1 MNWIESLQEYTSSL
15 EQQLRVLTD
24 RLDKAEHEIEALR
37 GQLEE
42 LANKEPEVE
51 VELLVADEDQP
62 LDEVLESPAEE
73 KPVQPASQ
81 PIVELSNQEVPVQET
96 PAQEAPVQ
104 EVSVQEKPVQEK
116 PVQEVHEVEF
126 RPAEEVATAQEPV
139 FVPQAKEEAHAEPAN
154 AEKNSVSAPPISDIR
169 KAISIG
175 DRFLFQRELFASD
188 GEKMNKTIDALN
200 KMDSLD
206 EAKAYIEKHFHWD
219 SESQAT
225 QLFMSL
231 LNRRF
236 AN

>member
-62 LDEVLESPAEE
+62 LNEVLESPAEE
-73 KPVQPASQ
+73 KTVQPTTQ

-96 PAQEAPVQ
+96 SAQEVPVQEAPVHENPAQ
-104 EVSVQEKPVQEK
+104 K
-116 PVQEVHEVEF
+116 EVHEVVF
-126 RPAEEVATAQEPV
+126 RPAEEAATVQEPV
-139 FVPQAKEEAHAEPAN
+139 FVPQAKEETHTEPAN
-154 AEKNSVSAPPISDIR
+154 VEKNSVSAPPISDIR

>member
-42 LANKEPEVE
+42 LVNKEPEVE

-73 KPVQPASQ
+73 KPIQPATQ
-81 PIVELSNQEVPVQET
+81 PIVELSNQEVPAQETPVQDVPVQET
-96 PAQEAPVQ
+96 PA
-104 EVSVQEKPVQEK
+104 QEK

-126 RPAEEVATAQEPV
+126 RPAEEAATVHEPV
-139 FVPQAKEEAHAEPAN
+139 FVPQAKEEAHTEPAN
-154 AEKNSVSAPPISDIR
+154 VEKNSVSAPPISDIR

>member
-73 KPVQPASQ
+73 KTVQPTTQ

-96 PAQEAPVQ
+96 SAQEAPVQ
-104 EVSVQEKPVQEK
+104 EVPVHENPAQK
-116 PVQEVHEVEF
+116 EVHEVVF
-126 RPAEEVATAQEPV
+126 RPAEEAVTVQEPV
-139 FVPQAKEEAHAEPAN
+139 FVPQAKEETHAESAN
-154 AEKNSVSAPPISDIR
+154 VEKNSVSAPPISDIR

>member
-73 KPVQPASQ
+73 KTVQPTTQ

-96 PAQEAPVQ
+96 SAQEAPVQ
-104 EVSVQEKPVQEK
+104 EVPVHENPAQK
-116 PVQEVHEVEF
+116 EVHEVVF
-126 RPAEEVATAQEPV
+126 RPAEEAATVQEPV
-139 FVPQAKEEAHAEPAN
+139 FVPQTKEEAHQESAN
-154 AEKNSVSAPPISDIR
+154 VEKNSVSAPPISDIR